1 LTFATFY
8 DIIYTHK
15 TLTVPQGET
24 VNNETEVY
32 FRHLN
37 EMFRTEG
44 WQIFLDD
51 IKQGVASVNSVEL
64 AKDEQDLYFRKGQLA
79 VMANILNIEAQVA
92 AAQAEAE
99 ADDAEAV

>member
-1 LTFATFY
+1 M
-8 DIIYTHK
+8 
-15 TLTVPQGET
+15 
-24 VNNETEVY
+24 NNETEIY
-32 FRHLN
+32 FRNLN

-51 IKQGVASVNSVEL
+51 IKQGAAGVNSIEL